1 MEYLELIEK
10 KSHGTPDFP
19 IEYYYIDKTHPR
31 YVMRAHWHNEFE
43 LVRVLNG
50 RFCAYLNN
58 VKYELSA
65 GDALFIEGGC
75 LMQGFPTDA
84 LYECIVF
91 DTSMLK
97 RQRMT
102 DSEKHFF
109 DSLASSF
116 SFKNFIGRED
126 TRVVSVIN
134 ELFCSVRQA
143 RRMYELETVSLL
155 YKLFFEMYS
164 GGYIIKEREP
174 YTDRGLHAVTVIL
187 EWIEKNLF
195 EPISLSDIS
204 AAVGLSEKYICRIF
218 KRYTSKTVMEY
229 VNEQRIENA
238 CLMLSQKSITE
249 AAFASGFN
257 DLSYFC
263 KMFKRYKG
271 ISPSKYKTSF
281 IK

>member
-10 KSHGTPDFP
+10 KRHGTPGFP

-43 LVRVLNG
+43 LVRVLEG
-50 RFCAYLNN
+50 RFFAYLNN
-58 VKYELSA
+58 VKYELNK

-75 LMQGFPTDA
+75 LMQGYPEDA
-84 LYECIVF
+84 VYECLVF
-91 DTSMLK
+91 DTAMLK
-97 RQRMT
+97 RQRMA
-102 DSEKHFF
+102 DSEKYSFEAR
-109 DSLASSF
+109 SASF
-116 SFKNFIGRED
+116 SYKNLISKND
-126 TRVVSVIN
+126 SSIISVIC
-134 ELFCSVRQA
+134 ELFRSVREA
-143 RRMYELETVSLL
+143 GSFFELETVSLL
-155 YKLFFEMYS
+155 YRLFFEMHSS
-164 GGYIIKEREP
+164 GFIVQKSESCM
-174 YTDRGLHAVTVIL
+174 DKGLHTVAVIL

-195 EPISLSDIS
+195 EPISLNTLSD
-204 AAVGLSEKYICRIF
+204 AVGLSEKYICRIF

-229 VNEQRIENA
+229 INEQRIENA
-238 CLMLSQKSITE
+238 CLMLPKKSITE

-271 ISPSKYKTSF
+271 MSPSQYKIAY